1 MVDDKQLERKNDEK
15 ETGIFYMKMMLIS
28 SVVFSLLGGCNQGK
42 ELPNDTA
49 RIKETVIQYN
59 KLLSEGYRNLNMTPL
74 LQVATKERGQK
85 AYHHMAALGEARIK
99 MDANLR
105 SITFSDIKLKSVDKS
120 EIKTVEEWDYTHI
133 NIDSENIES
142 QNSTAYELTYTIV
155 KINDKWVVSDIKIE
169 KEE

>member
-59 KLLSEGYRNLNMTPL
+59 KLLSEGYRNL
-74 LQVATKERGQK
+74 
-85 AYHHMAALGEARIK
+85 
-99 MDANLR
+99 
-105 SITFSDIKLKSVDKS
+105 
-120 EIKTVEEWDYTHI
+120 
-133 NIDSENIES
+133 
-142 QNSTAYELTYTIV
+142 
-155 KINDKWVVSDIKIE
+155 
-169 KEE
+169 